1 MLLLWHILV
10 NLFMSESPF
19 FCSKPHAPS
28 FFFCLHHMVCGILVP
43 WTRDGIRS
51 STKQSIVSDYLWGLL
66 CFVCFS
72 YLSQIASTHLL
83 VAKKKVFLPFYSV
96 RKLFKSVA
104 SHIKPLKGRHV
115 QHSRRDCSKEVHTQ
129 IKVSKL

>member
-1 MLLLWHILV
+1 MLLWRILV
-10 NLFMSESPF
+10 NLLMSESPF
-19 FCSKPHAPS
+19 FCPKPHAPS
-28 FFFCLHHMVCGILVP
+28 FFCLHHTACGILVP

-51 STKQSIVSDYLWGLL
+51 STKQMYCEWLSLGSPLFCLFFL
-66 CFVCFS
+66 FVIDGFNTS
-72 YLSQIASTHLL
+72 LGNK
-83 VAKKKVFLPFYSV
+83 KKKVILPVYSI